1 MWAEAEPEDRKEQ
14 AKEIVMDNVALT
26 KKLVKGC
33 LDKGADQ
40 AEVYLETGRNLRIQ
54 VRNGEIETVQEAAT
68 HGVGFRVFLGGR
80 MAFSSCNDFSESALE
95 NAMDKAIGFAA
106 NTTAD
111 ENNVL
116 PDDKG
121 LADVSGLYDPKIAQV
136 SMDEKIE
143 MAKQVEKL
151 AMEDS
156 RITKSAGS
164 GFSEGETEIY
174 LANSS
179 GLSKSYR
186 ETGCSIGVSVVAEK
200 GDQKSSGGEYCS
212 RRFFQE
218 LKPAEE
224 IAHKAAK
231 DAYEMLDPRMVKTQ
245 KADVIFDPDV
255 ARSVLGGILAAI
267 NGERVLQGAS
277 FLADK
282 MDQKIASDLVT
293 IIDDGIRSKGMAS
306 KPFDGEGVPTQKR
319 TIIDKGVLKGFMYNT
334 IVAKRAG
341 VQSTG
346 NASRGGFR
354 SLPGIGAH
362 NFFMAAGSHNPE
374 DIIKATK
381 KGLYLKGVTGYG
393 IIPVNGN
400 FSGGASG
407 FWIENGKIAFP
418 VKGLTIA
425 GTAFEM
431 LNAIDMV
438 GNDLD
443 LNRSFTAPTFR
454 IKSLQ
459 IGGE

>member
-1 MWAEAEPEDRKEQ
+1 
-14 AKEIVMDNVALT
+14 MDYIALT
-26 KKLVKGC
+26 KQLIKGC

-40 AEVYLETGRNLRIQ
+40 AEVYLETGRDLRIE
-54 VRNGEIETVQEAAT
+54 VRNGEIETVQEAAS
-68 HGVGFRVFLGGR
+68 HGAGFRVFVEGR
-80 MAFSSCNDFSESALE
+80 MAFASCNDFSDSALE
-95 NAMDKAIGFAA
+95 NAIQKAIGFAS

-121 LADVSGLYDPKIAQV
+121 LTDVSGLYDPQIAQV
-136 SMDEKIE
+136 TMDQKIE
-143 MAKQVEKL
+143 LAKEVEKL
-151 AMEDS
+151 ALKDP

-164 GFSEGETEIY
+164 GYNEGEAEIY
-174 LANSS
+174 LANSN

-186 ETGCSIGVSVVAEK
+186 ETGCSFGVYVVAEK
-200 GDQKSSGGEYCS
+200 GDQKSAGGENCQ
-212 RRFFQE
+212 RRYFQE
-218 LKPAEE
+218 LKTPGEVAE
-224 IAHKAAK
+224 KAAK

-255 ARSVLGGILAAI
+255 ARAILGGLLSAV

-282 MDQKIASDLVT
+282 MDEKIASELVT
-293 IIDDGIRSKGMAS
+293 IIDDGTRPKGLGS
-306 KPFDGEGVPTQKR
+306 QPFDGEGVPTQKR
-319 TIIDKGVLKGFMYNT
+319 TIVEKGVLKGFMYNT
-334 IVAKRAG
+334 AVAKRAG

-346 NASRGGFR
+346 NASRRGFR

-362 NFFMAAGSHNPE
+362 NFFMDAGTDDPR

-381 KGLYLKGVTGYG
+381 KGLYLKNVTGYG
-393 IIPVNGN
+393 IIAVNGN

-407 FWIENGKIAFP
+407 FWIENGRIAFP

-454 IKSLQ
+454 IKSMQ